1 MEYIQFCDTTLRDGE
16 QAAGVVF
23 TAEEKRQ
30 IAKLLSESG
39 VEQAEVGIPAMGKE
53 EQEVIHSIV
62 DMNLPIQLITWNR
75 AVKQDIDAS
84 RQAGVNWVHISIPT
98 SDIQMYHKLRLNRQE
113 ISLLIQRAVDYAK
126 SFDLCVSV
134 GFEDA
139 SRASLS
145 FLIELINTLYKDG
158 VTRFRY
164 ADTVSVLNP
173 ITTQI
178 NVQKIM
184 KECRADIELEI
195 HCHNDFG
202 LATANTL
209 SALFAGAKWAS
220 TTICGIGERAGNA
233 PIEEVAMG
241 WRHLYNGKLNV
252 NTTHFHKMAEVVSRA
267 SGREISDD
275 KPIIGSKVFTHESG
289 IHVDGLLKHSDT
301 YQTFDPMEVGRTH
314 HFILGK
320 HSGLASIVYF
330 LQKEGIHINKQQGQD
345 IIDYVRMLTSETKKA
360 IEVSDLKTFFNQL
373 NT

>member
-1 MEYIQFCDTTLRDGE
+1 MEYIRFCDTTLRDGE

-23 TAEEKRQ
+23 TADEKRK
-30 IAKLLSESG
+30 IARLLAEAR
-39 VEQAEVGIPAMGKE
+39 VEQAEVGIPAMGKG

-62 DMNLPIQLITWNR
+62 DMNLPIQLIAWNR
-75 AVKQDIDAS
+75 ALKQDIDAS
-84 RQAGVNWVHISIPT
+84 RHAGINWVHISIPA

-113 ISLLIQRAVDYAK
+113 ITSLIQHAVAYAK
-126 SFDLCVSV
+126 SFNLHVSV

-145 FLIELINTLYKDG
+145 FLIELINTLYKEG
-158 VTRFRY
+158 VIRFRY

-173 ITTQI
+173 ITAQANI
-178 NVQKIM
+178 QKII
-184 KECRADIELEI
+184 KECPADMELEI

-209 SALFAGAKWAS
+209 SGLFAGAKWAS

-233 PIEEVAMG
+233 PFEEVAMG

-252 NTTHFHKMAEVVSRA
+252 DTTQFHRMAEVVSKA

-301 YQTFDPMEVGRTH
+301 YQTFDPKEVGRTH

-320 HSGLASIVYF
+320 HSGFTSIAYF

-345 IIDYVRMLTSETKKA
+345 LVDYVRLLTSETKKSVN
-360 IEVSDLKTFFNQL
+360 VSELKKFLSQL

>member
-23 TAEEKRQ
+23 TADEKRK
-30 IAKLLSESG
+30 IATLLAEAG

-53 EQEVIHSIV
+53 EQAVIHSIV
-62 DMNLPIQLITWNR
+62 DMNLPMQLITWNR

-84 RQAGVNWVHISIPT
+84 IQAGVNWTHISIPT
-98 SDIQMYHKLRLNRQE
+98 SDIQMYHKLRLNRQD
-113 ISLLIQRAVDYAK
+113 IMMLIQHAVAYAQ
-126 SFDLCVSV
+126 SFDLYVSV

-145 FLIELINTLYKDG
+145 FLIELIHALYKEG

-178 NVQKIM
+178 NIQKII
-184 KECRADIELEI
+184 KECPADIELEI

-220 TTICGIGERAGNA
+220 TTISGIGERAGNA
-233 PIEEVAMG
+233 SFEEVAMG
-241 WRHLYNGKLNV
+241 WRHLYNGKLKV
-252 NTTHFHKMAEVVSRA
+252 NTTHFHQMADMVSGA
-267 SGREISDD
+267 SGRGISDD
-275 KPIIGSKVFTHESG
+275 KPIIGAKVFTHESG
-289 IHVDGLLKHSDT
+289 IHVDGLLKHSAT
-301 YQTFDPMEVGRTH
+301 YQTFDPVEVGRTH
-314 HFILGK
+314 DFILGK
-320 HSGLASIVYF
+320 HSGFTSIAYF
-330 LQKEGIHINKQQGQD
+330 LQKEGILINKQQGQD
-345 IIDYVRMLTSETKKA
+345 LLDYVRMFTSETKKA
-360 IEVSDLKTFFNQL
+360 VEVADLKNFFYQL